1 LPDLAGG
8 ACLFWRIFAG
18 NTSEG
23 EIMHDN
29 GDLLVPNFADVREAY
44 ERIRPHIHQTPV
56 LTSQYL
62 NDLTGAELFF

>member
-1 LPDLAGG
+1 
-8 ACLFWRIFAG
+8 
-18 NTSEG
+18 
-23 EIMHDN
+23 MHDN